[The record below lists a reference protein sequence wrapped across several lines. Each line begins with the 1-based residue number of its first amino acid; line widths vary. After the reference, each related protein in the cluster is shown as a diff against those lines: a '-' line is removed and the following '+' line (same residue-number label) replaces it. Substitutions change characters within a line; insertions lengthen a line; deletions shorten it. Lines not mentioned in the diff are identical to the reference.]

1 MIGFKTE
8 NHFLTFQLEKT
19 RIMVGMPTKN
29 TPITRTGNV
38 YDCYR
43 FCFQTYSSKFKVQL
57 LIFHKNRY
65 TIAITP
71 WALLWTRPLCRAVRH
86 RSPLTSPTFWWR
98 NWDLNRLRNEGH
110 TVSTL
115 AQLGTDVQGPSPCVL
130 PFPSH
135 VVSLHEAPR
144 GSTSALTQALSF
156 DHAVLQGVPS
166 EAIWTEGAEFNGSGR
181 PPLSCFRYWTLP
193 WDSRVAEYLTSVDI

>member
-98 NWDLNRLRNEGH
+98 NWLEQIKELRAH
-110 TVSTL
+110 SQHV
-115 AQLGTDVQGPSPCVL
+115 GTAGNWCPRSQSLCVT
-130 PFPSH
+130 FPQSCRK
-135 VVSLHEAPR
+135 APR
-144 GSTSALTQALSF
+144 GSTRLHFSTHTGPKLW
-156 DHAVLQGVPS
+156 PRCPP
-166 EAIWTEGAEFNGSGR
+166 GS
-181 PPLSCFRYWTLP
+181 PLRGHLDRGGW
-193 WDSRVAEYLTSVDI
+193 V